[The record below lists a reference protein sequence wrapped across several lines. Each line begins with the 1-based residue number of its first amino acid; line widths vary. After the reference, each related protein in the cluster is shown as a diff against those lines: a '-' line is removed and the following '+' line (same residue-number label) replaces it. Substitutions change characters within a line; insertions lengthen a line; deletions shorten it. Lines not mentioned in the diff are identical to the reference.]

1 MKPKHRA
8 IYDALTHYPTEE
20 AAKCAA
26 RVIAAATERTQDVH
40 QYRKTG
46 LFVVTPTVRDK
57 DGKDREARPDADY
70 KFFHYRFSILS
81 PSSF

>member
-8 IYDALTHYPTEE
+8 IYDALTHYPTAE

-40 QYRKTG
+40 QYRTG
-46 LFVVTPTVRDK
+46 LFVVTPTVRDDDK
-57 DGKDREARPDADY
+57 ARPDAAD
-70 KFFHYRFSILS
+70 KFFRYCFSVLS
-81 PSSF
+81 